1 MRWMNKKGGT
11 QLRRRIIQSLLDA
24 PSVWCIRLLCA
35 LSLMVTCA
43 LAFARSPRTAWAII
57 ASVLLVLLSA
67 VNRLRIHNRVKR
79 LAVTA
84 RRPRR
89 PRHGGHSE
97 Q

>member
-1 MRWMNKKGGT
+1 MRRK
-11 QLRRRIIQSLLDA
+11 IINTLLDA

-35 LSLMVTCA
+35 LSLIVTCA
-43 LAFARSPRTAWAII
+43 LAFARSPRTAWAVMT
-57 ASVLLVLLSA
+57 SVLLLLLSA

-89 PRHGGHSE
+89 ARRPMSK
-97 Q
+97 